1 MLSETSLSDTATAEV
16 SDDCHNGVEVT
27 EDGTQ
32 WYAMR
37 DLKRANAKMPAYK
50 LLRESGFEVFTPMRW
65 RLVTKSGRR
74 EREEVPCIPDLLF
87 VHACADE
94 LDPVVEATP
103 TLQYRYERGRGYR
116 TPMTVRRVDMQRFIL
131 AVRATEEPRYYSPD
145 EITPDMYGRRVLIVG
160 GPLDGLEG
168 RLLKARGTRRR
179 RSRPRIH
186 PPPPRITVRF
196 HL

>member
-103 TLQYRYERGRGYR
+103 TLQYR
-116 TPMTVRRVDMQRFIL
+116 
-131 AVRATEEPRYYSPD
+131 
-145 EITPDMYGRRVLIVG
+145 
-160 GPLDGLEG
+160 
-168 RLLKARGTRRR
+168 
-179 RSRPRIH
+179 
-186 PPPPRITVRF
+186 
-196 HL
+196 